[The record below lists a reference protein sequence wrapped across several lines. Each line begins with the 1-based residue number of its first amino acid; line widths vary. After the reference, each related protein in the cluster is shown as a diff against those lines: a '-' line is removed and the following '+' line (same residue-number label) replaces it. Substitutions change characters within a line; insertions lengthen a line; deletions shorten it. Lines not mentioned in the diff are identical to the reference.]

1 MRWRTYEIT
10 FAGQAGATVCAAF
23 DDCEVTVGAGTTTLH
38 AELPML
44 NRAMMLIE
52 LPIHFAE
59 RREGDSKMSL
69 WVQLESALIPFL
81 LRRRAR

>member
-1 MRWRTYEIT
+1 MGKGGIT
-10 FAGQAGATVCAAF
+10 H
-23 DDCEVTVGAGTTTLH
+23 L
-38 AELPML
+38 L
-44 NRAMMLIE
+44 NWAMMLIE

-81 LRRRAR
+81 LRRRAC